1 MSSDMRHPMFHGMDD
16 EPEAMGIFEFVLV
29 FVFLGLAFV
38 AALVGLL

>member
-1 MSSDMRHPMFHGMDD
+1 MNMRHPMFHGKND

-29 FVFLGLAFV
+29 FVFLSLAFI